1 MRPHVADMDVLSI
14 GRWGDDVILWNTLLS
29 IFFQW
34 ESKIAPPSHISVL
47 FLDIVESVL
56 ILNMHE
62 TFANSMSIVQCSFS
76 CNKQYNVHCSFN
88 LSFSGWNTISVFNIL
103 KKADDTKT

>member
-88 LSFSGWNTISVFNIL
+88 LSFSGWNTTVSSIF
-103 KKADDTKT
+103 